1 MSSSSPCLPVSS
13 VLDTIGNTPVVQ
25 LKHVVPE
32 NSADVFIKL
41 ECLNPTGSYKDR
53 MAKSM
58 IEQAELRGDLK
69 PNTTVVEAT
78 GGSTGSSL
86 AFICAVKGYKFL
98 ALSSNAYA
106 NEKLRTMTAF
116 GASLDITHSP
126 SGKATADL
134 MTSMKNRAADLG
146 SGKDYFYTNQFSN
159 RDALIGYAEIGR
171 ELVEQFPDGFDAF
184 CGAFG
189 TAGMV
194 MGVSSI
200 VKLKNPT
207 VRVVLLEPESAALL
221 AKGHSGSHGVDGIA
235 PGFISAHVDPG
246 LYDEARTVDED
257 EARDMCRRL
266 AREEGLLVGTSSG
279 LNVVAAIQLA
289 KELGPGGKVVTVACD
304 TGLKYL
310 TGPLFSEE

>member
-1 MSSSSPCLPVSS
+1 MSSSSPRLPVSS

-25 LKHVVPE
+25 LKRVVPE

-41 ECLNPTGSYKDR
+41 EYLNPTGSYKDR

-69 PNTTVVEAT
+69 PNTTIVEAT

-146 SGKDYFYTNQFSN
+146 YGKDYLYTNQFSN
-159 RDALIGYAEIGR
+159 RDALIGYAEIG
-171 ELVEQFPDGFDAF
+171 
-184 CGAFG
+184 
-189 TAGMV
+189 
-194 MGVSSI
+194 
-200 VKLKNPT
+200 
-207 VRVVLLEPESAALL
+207 
-221 AKGHSGSHGVDGIA
+221 
-235 PGFISAHVDPG
+235 
-246 LYDEARTVDED
+246 
-257 EARDMCRRL
+257 
-266 AREEGLLVGTSSG
+266 
-279 LNVVAAIQLA
+279 
-289 KELGPGGKVVTVACD
+289 
-304 TGLKYL
+304 
-310 TGPLFSEE
+310 